1 MIVKC
6 ESCLRFF
13 VQPPFSG
20 QFRLFIARTALLYR
34 NFIGYFIVKKIGG
47 KSKKMSL
54 LDNIKGAAFNQ
65 FIEVIE
71 WLDDSGNT
79 IVYRFPVQGQEIKNG
94 AQLIVRES
102 QAAVFVHEGQIA
114 DVFGAGKYT
123 IDGGNAPILS
133 KLGAWK
139 FGFNSPFKSEVYFVN
154 TKQFTDMKWGTSNPI
169 MLRDNDFGIVRLRAF
184 GGYAMRV
191 ADPGEFVKQIAGTNA
206 QFQTE
211 NIDEQLKRS
220 IVVEFS
226 DALGELKIP
235 ALDLAAQYKELGET
249 IRAKINE
256 DFRAF
261 GLEVTK
267 FYLENVSLPPE
278 VEAAMDKRASMGALG
293 DANRYMQFQAA
304 DAMRDAAQN
313 EGGGAGLGAGLGA
326 GFAVGNQM
334 AGAFGGA
341 QNQTPQ
347 GGGGQQANTIPCPNC
362 GKPNQTGAKFCAECG
377 GKMEIAKVPCVKCGA
392 ELREG
397 AKFCSECGST
407 QEKQK
412 CANCQ
417 AELAPG
423 AKFCP
428 ECGTKTAE

>member
-1 MIVKC
+1 MSIIDKVK
-6 ESCLRFF
+6 
-13 VQPPFSG
+13 
-20 QFRLFIARTALLYR
+20 
-34 NFIGYFIVKKIGG
+34 
-47 KSKKMSL
+47 
-54 LDNIKGAAFNQ
+54 DAAMNQ

-71 WLDDSGNT
+71 WLDETQDT
-79 IVYRFPVQGQEIKNG
+79 LVYRFPVMGQEIKNG

-102 QAAVFVHEGQIA
+102 QAAVFVFEGQVA
-114 DVFGAGKYT
+114 DVFTPGRYT
-123 IDGGNAPILS
+123 IDGGNTPILS

-139 FGFNSPFKSEVYFVN
+139 YGFNSPMKSEVYFVN
-154 TKQFTDMKWGTSNPI
+154 VKQFTNMKWGTSNPI

-184 GGYAMRV
+184 GAYSLRIS
-191 ADPGEFVKQIAGTNA
+191 DPSGFIKEIAGTNG

-211 NIDEQLKRS
+211 DIDGQLKRA
-220 IVVEFS
+220 IVTEFS

-235 ALDLAAQYKELGET
+235 ALDLAAQYKEVGET

-256 DFRAF
+256 DFLGW

-267 FYLENVSLPPE
+267 FYVENISLPPE
-278 VEAAMDKRASMGALG
+278 VEEAMDKRASMGALG
-293 DANRYMQFQAA
+293 NVQTYAQFQAA

-334 AGAFGGA
+334 VNAFG
-341 QNQTPQ
+341 QNQAGGS
-347 GGGGQQANTIPCPNC
+347 GGGSAAATVACPSC
-362 GKPNQTGAKFCAECG
+362 GKPNAAGAKFCADCG
-377 GKMEIAKVPCVKCGA
+377 GKMEVAQVPCVKCGA
-392 ELREG
+392 SLREG

-407 QEKQK
+407 QEKAK
-412 CANCQ
+412 CGNCQ

-428 ECGTKTAE
+428 ECGTKTES